1 MGNRKFLK
9 LKCCLRSVYTIFTFL
24 ELCEIFLC
32 PDMNSSSSVQQNPK
46 IYKILCDASCTT
58 HLEQGEIFQLPL
70 FEDVNYSEKTSN
82 DSFSKFQVICWS
94 YKNSIQC
101 FFAQRHIL
109 SRVGQVDVAE
119 NPLEILYSSVV
130 SNKPFA

>member
-32 PDMNSSSSVQQNPK
+32 PDMNSLQQNPK

-58 HLEQGEIFQLPL
+58 HLKQGEIFQLPL
-70 FEDVNYSEKTSN
+70 FEDVNYSKKNLTLNSN
-82 DSFSKFQVICWS
+82 
-94 YKNSIQC
+94 
-101 FFAQRHIL
+101 
-109 SRVGQVDVAE
+109 
-119 NPLEILYSSVV
+119 
-130 SNKPFA
+130 